1 VARISGKRLR
11 LATIELPE
19 NYTQGTANRGRV
31 RRGDKTS
38 NHVRGGEDEMER
50 NIGRMLMAAKLAAW
64 WLLKL
69 LATMLLGA
77 LLVGAGAL
85 VLGLLPGGVDT
96 LWALKVGA
104 FLGAGFGA
112 IMSFGPGSA
121 RGVRAREQEA
131 MAPTDRKGE
140 TNARSER
147 S

>member
-1 VARISGKRLR
+1 
-11 LATIELPE
+11 
-19 NYTQGTANRGRV
+19 
-31 RRGDKTS
+31 
-38 NHVRGGEDEMER
+38 MER
-50 NIGRMLMAAKLAAW
+50 NIGRMLVAAKLAAW

-96 LWALKVGA
+96 SWALKVGA

-121 RGVRAREQEA
+121 RGAEGENRKQWHLQTERAKRTLVA
-131 MAPTDRKGE
+131 
-140 TNARSER
+140 NARSER
-147 S
+147 W

>member
-1 VARISGKRLR
+1 
-11 LATIELPE
+11 
-19 NYTQGTANRGRV
+19 
-31 RRGDKTS
+31 
-38 NHVRGGEDEMER
+38 MER

-96 LWALKVGA
+96 SWALKVGA

-121 RGVRAREQEA
+121 RGGPRERTGSNGTYR
-131 MAPTDRKGE
+131 PKGR
-140 TNARSER
+140 NER

>member
-1 VARISGKRLR
+1 MKAYPGALLCGWMVAAVARISGKRLR

-19 NYTQGTANRGRV
+19 NSTQGTADRGRV

-38 NHVRGGEDEMER
+38 NHVSGGEDEMER
-50 NIGRMLMAAKLAAW
+50 NIGR
-64 WLLKL
+64 
-69 LATMLLGA
+69 MLLGA

-121 RGVRAREQEA
+121 RG
-131 MAPTDRKGE
+131 
-140 TNARSER
+140 SER
-147 S
+147 ERTGSNGTYRPKGR